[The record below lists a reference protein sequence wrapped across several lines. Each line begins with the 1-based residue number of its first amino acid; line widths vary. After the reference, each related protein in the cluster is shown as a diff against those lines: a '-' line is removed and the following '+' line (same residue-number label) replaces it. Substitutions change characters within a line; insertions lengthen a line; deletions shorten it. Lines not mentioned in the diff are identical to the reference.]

1 MNEVIKNFNLDSI
14 KIKIPKRSKES
25 HKGNFG
31 KVLVYGGSNGMGGAA
46 ILASEASLFCGAG
59 LVYLH
64 THSSNVEASLK
75 RNPEVMAVGINSEY
89 KIVDDM
95 NIILCGPGLK
105 NDKWS
110 DNVFKK
116 SISKKTKN
124 TIILDAGALLFLKKY
139 RDKFCKSDKLI
150 LTPHPGEASKLLDI
164 SIDDIQSN
172 RPESAK
178 KIAKKY
184 NADVILKGSETIIYS
199 KEDSAL
205 FRCSDGGP
213 ELSTGGTGDVL
224 AGIISALVAQNLSN
238 IDACILSV
246 AVHARAGKIFREEIG
261 EVGLNASSLIPIAR
275 KILNQ

>member
-46 ILASEASLFCGAG
+46 ILASEASLFCGSG

-75 RNPEVMAVGINSEY
+75 RNPEVMVVGINSEY

-110 DNVFKK
+110 DTVFKK
-116 SISKKTKN
+116 SISKKNKN
-124 TIILDAGALLFLKKY
+124 TIILDAGALLFLAKY
-139 RDKFCKSDKLI
+139 KDKFCKSDKLI

>member
-1 MNEVIKNFNLDSI
+1 MIFNQI
-14 KIKIPKRSKES
+14 
-25 HKGNFG
+25 
-31 KVLVYGGSNGMGGAA
+31 
-46 ILASEASLFCGAG
+46 G
-59 LVYLH
+59 LNLQ
-64 THSSNVEASLK
+64 
-75 RNPEVMAVGINSEY
+75 
-89 KIVDDM
+89 
-95 NIILCGPGLK
+95 
-105 NDKWS
+105 
-110 DNVFKK
+110 KK
-116 SISKKTKN
+116 
-124 TIILDAGALLFLKKY
+124 L
-139 RDKFCKSDKLI
+139 
-150 LTPHPGEASKLLDI
+150 
-164 SIDDIQSN
+164 Q
-172 RPESAK
+172 
-178 KIAKKY
+178 KKY